1 MQSGLLTRDPTG
13 VASEVQLLYQRMFPG
28 TGYFFIPRAF
38 GWAIDCFTGYFQ
50 DYQPIDARY
59 HDFEHTLQGTLCM
72 ARILYGRSGAGVK
85 PVLTENFFELGL
97 LAILLHDTG
106 YLKQADDTH
115 GTGAKYTATHVAR
128 SGEFAAKL
136 MAEKKFSAEEI
147 RAVQNMIR
155 CTGVDA
161 ELSAIPFQNEME
173 KITGF
178 ALGAAD
184 LIGQMAAEDYV
195 DKLPILY
202 AEFAEAAAYAKS
214 GANLIPTFSSAD
226 DLMQKTPAFWEKY
239 VVKKLEHDFGGI
251 HHFLNSPYP
260 DGPNLYINR
269 IEANLQEL
277 KYRIAKKQTEPA
289 RHLSE

>member
-1 MQSGLLTRDPTG
+1 M
-13 VASEVQLLYQRMFPG
+13 YPG
-28 TGYFFIPRAF
+28 TGYYFVPRAF
-38 GWAIDCFTGYFQ
+38 GWAIDSFTGYFQ

-72 ARILYGRSGAGVK
+72 ARILYGRYCAGIK

-106 YLKQADDTH
+106 YLKQWDDTH

-128 SGEFAAKL
+128 SGEFAARL
-136 MAEKKFSAEEI
+136 MTEKKFNREEV

-173 KITGF
+173 RLTGF

-184 LIGQMAAEDYV
+184 LIGQMAADDYV

-202 AEFAEAAAYAKS
+202 AEFAEAAAYSKN
-214 GANLIPTFSSAD
+214 GANVISLFTSAD
-226 DLMQKTPAFWEKY
+226 DLMQKTPDFWEKY
-239 VVKKLEHDFGGI
+239 VVNKLERDFGGI

-260 DGPNLYINR
+260 AGPNNYITR
-269 IEANLQEL
+269 IEANMREL
-277 KYRIAKKQTEPA
+277 KYRIATKQTEPA
-289 RHLSE
+289 RHASGQA